1 MGVHAIVGIGAGLDS
16 EEVRDVLRLAILDP
30 VLEAEGLG
38 RHREPLEPYDE
49 VDLDLGNEEIIESLK
64 RVAAH
69 IWLTGLPPLP
79 GGGAEALDR
88 YEAAARVSS
97 GGRAGSLRLVTPPS
111 RTAAFDH
118 LVHHE
123 ETEGLY
129 LPADFAPV
137 LLLPSEIDP
146 LEHEPLGSAP
156 RLAEEC
162 RRLAAAMD
170 LPRGVDPD
178 GDEIRAARDEPSRW
192 GGFGAEGFA
201 LLRLLHAASIASA
214 TGAALI
220 FE

>member
-1 MGVHAIVGIGAGLDS
+1 MALHAVVGIGAGLDP
-16 EEVRDVLRLAILDP
+16 EEIEDVLRLAVIDP

-38 RHREPLEPYDE
+38 PHREPLEPSSA
-49 VDLDLGNEEIIESLK
+49 VDLELGDEEVLGALK

-69 IWLTGLPPLP
+69 VWMTGLPPLP

-111 RTAAFDH
+111 RTRAFDH

-123 ETEGLY
+123 EAEGLY
-129 LPADFAPV
+129 LPADFAAV
-137 LLLPSEIDP
+137 LLLPSEVDP

-162 RRLAAAMD
+162 LRLAAAMD
-170 LPRGVDPD
+170 LPPGVDPE
-178 GDEIRAARDEPSRW
+178 GDEIWAARDDPSRW

-201 LLRLLHAASIASA
+201 LLRLAHAAAIASA
-214 TGAALI
+214 AGAALI
-220 FE
+220 LQ